1 MNNQR
6 RTFVAKNIKTGFHSI
21 WNVIPGDYKP
31 EKNRFLEPL
40 TVNQLA
46 RWKNLRDVITTLEA
60 VGPLI
65 PFDVYPQEKRV
76 MSIED
81 ALQIAKARGIGHE
94 SQGFTVNDPHFLR
107 IQLMLEGFVPS
118 YPSKTSIEKDVE
130 RFGLIESDA
139 ASDLEKWAEE
149 DKACRVVVEPLC
161 DVVSIRNR
169 ASQLLRIIANL
180 QDESNEHVLES
191 SGFQHIRRDKHKVIG
206 KQYRNSYFVLPLKHN
221 PAVDMTL
228 NFSTKWFR
236 NVFGYMT
243 INPLDSRIRE
253 MRPHGN
259 ETALG
264 SVRNVANLTSSILT
278 GNAAPL
284 INHNKRYED
293 EDTWLY
299 TGVEDSLSQR
309 EEAMAYIGGYEHM
322 FSNLTTKDGTP
333 IGWDI
338 SSPSPFE
345 NEPKPVFLFH
355 TLAGALFGS
364 IFYRYGTTA
373 AICKNCQN
381 GFMAKT
387 KGKQREFCSNSCR
400 TQNYMKGK

>member
-6 RTFVAKNIKTGFHSI
+6 RTFVARNIKTGFHSI
-21 WNVIPGDYKP
+21 WNVVPGDYEP
-31 EKNRFLEPL
+31 EKNQFLDPS

-46 RWKNLRDVITTLEA
+46 RWKNLRDIITALEA
-60 VGPLI
+60 TGPFI
-65 PFDVYPQEKRV
+65 PSDVYPQEKRI
-76 MSIED
+76 MPIED
-81 ALQIAKARGIGHE
+81 ALQIAKARGVGHE

-107 IQLMLEGFVPS
+107 IQLMLEGFAPS

-139 ASDLEKWAEE
+139 ASDLEKWAKE
-149 DKACRVVVEPLC
+149 DSTCKVVIEPLC

-180 QDESNEHVLES
+180 QDENNEHVLET
-191 SGFQHIRRDKHKVIG
+191 SGFQHVKRGGNKLIG
-206 KQYRNSYFVLPLKHN
+206 KQYKDSYFVLPLKHN
-221 PAVDMTL
+221 PVVDMTL

-236 NVFGYMT
+236 NVFAYMT

-253 MRPHGN
+253 MRPQGN
-259 ETALG
+259 ETGLG
-264 SVRNVANLTSSILT
+264 LVENAVSLTNPILT

-284 INHNKRYED
+284 INYRTKYED
-293 EDTWLY
+293 QDTWLY
-299 TGVEDSLSQR
+299 VGIEDSLSQR
-309 EEAMAYIGGYEHM
+309 EEAMTYIKGYERM
-322 FSNLTTKDGTP
+322 FSSLTTKGGKP
-333 IGWDI
+333 IGWKI

-345 NEPKPVFLFH
+345 NDPKPEFLFH

-381 GFMAKT
+381 AFMTKT

-400 TQNYMKGK
+400 TQNYQKGR